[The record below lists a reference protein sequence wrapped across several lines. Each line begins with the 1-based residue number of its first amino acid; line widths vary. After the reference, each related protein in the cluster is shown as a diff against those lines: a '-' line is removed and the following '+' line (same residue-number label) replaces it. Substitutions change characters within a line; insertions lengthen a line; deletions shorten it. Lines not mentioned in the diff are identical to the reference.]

1 MTSHLSLAQ
10 RGRPHV
16 VIIGCGFGGLYAARA
31 LRSAP
36 VTVTV
41 VDRTNH
47 HLFQPLLYQVAT
59 ATLSPADIA
68 QPIRFLLRKQRNT
81 SVILDE
87 VVGVDPD
94 GRVVHLMEGGAL
106 SYDYLIVA
114 AGARHSYFGNDE
126 WEATAPGLKTLDD
139 ALEIRRRFLI
149 AFEKAEQCAVAA
161 ERQAWLTFIVVGGG
175 PTGVELAGI
184 MPDIARRGMRDEFR
198 NADPADIRV
207 VLLEG
212 GPRVLPA
219 FSERSSARAHADLEA
234 LGVDVRVGAM
244 VTGIDANGVR
254 VGDEFLAA
262 RTVFWGAGNAASPLA
277 RSLGVPLDKAGRVR
291 VNADLTA
298 PGYAELLVVGD
309 LAAVEQENGELVPG
323 VAPAAMQEGR
333 WAARNIIRAVR
344 GREMRPFRYHNKG
357 DLATIGRERAVAEFG
372 RLKFGGRLAWL
383 LWLFIHIMYLAG
395 FRNRAI
401 VLMEWA
407 YAYVTYRRGARIIR
421 SSEAKDAS
429 TTVARHTSAR

>member
-1 MTSHLSLAQ
+1 MTSPLSVAQ

-16 VIIGCGFGGLYAARA
+16 VIIGGGFGGLYAARE

-47 HLFQPLLYQVAT
+47 HLFQPLLYQVAM

-68 QPIRFLLRKQRNT
+68 QPIRFLLRKQPNT
-81 SVILDE
+81 AVILDE
-87 VVGVDPD
+87 VERVDPD
-94 GRVVHLMEGGAL
+94 RRVVHLTEGGAL

-126 WEATAPGLKTLDD
+126 WEAAAPGLKTLDD

-149 AFEKAEQCAVAA
+149 AFEKAEQCKDAA

-198 NADPADIRV
+198 NADLADVRV

-219 FSERSSARAHADLEA
+219 FSQRSSARAHADLEA

-244 VTGIDANGVR
+244 VTGIDASGVR
-254 VGDEFLAA
+254 VGEELLVA
-262 RTVFWGAGNAASPLA
+262 RTVFWGAGNSASPLA
-277 RSLGVPLDKAGRVR
+277 RSLGGPLDKAGRVR
-291 VNADLTA
+291 VNADLTV
-298 PGYAELLVVGD
+298 PGHADLLVVGD
-309 LAAVEQENGELVPG
+309 MAAVEQENGELVPG
-323 VAPAAMQEGR
+323 VAPAAMQQGR
-333 WAARNIIRAVR
+333 WAARNIARAVR
-344 GREMRPFRYHNKG
+344 GGVMRPFRYIDKG

-372 RLKFGGRLAWL
+372 GGRLKFGGRLAWT

-395 FRNRAI
+395 FRNRVI

-407 YAYVTYRRGARIIR
+407 YAYVTYRRGARIIG
-421 SSEAKDAS
+421 SSE
-429 TTVARHTSAR
+429 TGLRGTFAREAP

>member
-1 MTSHLSLAQ
+1 MSSSRAVTPRS
-10 RGRPHV
+10 RPHV
-16 VIIGCGFGGLYAARA
+16 VVIGGGFGGLYAARA
-31 LRSAP
+31 LRNAP

-68 QPIRFLLRKQRNT
+68 QPIRFLLRKQRNAA
-81 SVILDE
+81 VILAE
-87 VVGVDPD
+87 VDRVDPD
-94 GRVVHLMEGGAL
+94 ARMVHLLHGGTL
-106 SYDYLIVA
+106 RYDYLIVA
-114 AGARHSYFGNDE
+114 AGARHSYFGNGE
-126 WEATAPGLKTLDD
+126 WEGLAPGLKTLDD
-139 ALEIRRRFLI
+139 ALEIRRRFLV
-149 AFEKAEQCAVAA
+149 AFEIAEQCTDAA
-161 ERQAWLTFIVVGGG
+161 ERQAWLTFVVVGGG

-184 MPDIARRGMRDEFR
+184 MPDIAKRGMREDFR
-198 NADPADIRV
+198 NADPANIRV

-212 GPRVLPA
+212 GARVLPA
-219 FSERSSARAHADLEA
+219 FGERSSERAHEDLEA
-234 LGVDVRVGAM
+234 LGVEVRVNAM
-244 VTGIDANGVR
+244 VTRIDAKGVH
-254 VGDEFLAA
+254 VGEEFLPA

-277 RSLGVPLDKAGRVR
+277 RSLGAPLDKAGRVR
-291 VNADLTA
+291 VNSDLTV
-298 PGYAELLVVGD
+298 PGHTEILVVGD
-309 LAAVEQENGELVPG
+309 LAAVEQQNGQLVPG

-344 GREMRPFRYHNKG
+344 GEEMRPFRYVNKG
-357 DLATIGRERAVAEFG
+357 DLATIGRERAVAEFANG

-395 FRNRAI
+395 FRNRVI

-421 SSEAKDAS
+421 SGEAGYPAGR
-429 TTVARHTSAR
+429 T